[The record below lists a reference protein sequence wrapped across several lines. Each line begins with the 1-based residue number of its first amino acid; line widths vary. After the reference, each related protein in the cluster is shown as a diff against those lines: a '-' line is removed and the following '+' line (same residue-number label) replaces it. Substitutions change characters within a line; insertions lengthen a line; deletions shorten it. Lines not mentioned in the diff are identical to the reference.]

1 MQRLFKVG
9 QGRGKGQFR
18 GSMRRTSQPAL
29 FMILG
34 IDLGTTNSLA
44 AVFRDGTPQIIP
56 NVFGHALTPS
66 VISVGDDDA
75 VLVGLPARERLS
87 THPARTVA
95 AFKRWM
101 GAERRFRLGSR
112 EFRPEELSAL
122 VLKSLKADAER
133 HLGEKI
139 ERAVITVPA
148 YFNQAQRKATQAAAE
163 IAGLRADRLLNEPT
177 AAGLAYGLQERSEHS
192 VFLVFDLGGG
202 TFDVSVLDYFEGVV
216 EVRSSAGDTRLGG
229 EDFAQALA
237 ELFLAHTTDLPESTR
252 RALRESGALWRA
264 AEQAKRDLSD
274 QPATVMRVQ
283 LDEAVYEREIDRTA
297 FETASAGLL
306 SRLRRPIE
314 RALMDARIAP
324 GELAEVV
331 LVGGATRM
339 PLIRQMVARLFQRLP
354 LRTINPDETIVRGA
368 AIQAALLARDA
379 ALDEV
384 VLTDVMPFSL
394 GVVATEDIAGRQIGD
409 RFSPII
415 ERNMPV
421 PVSRMSLYHTVSDNQ
436 KVIRL
441 DIRQGESPIGSENLH
456 LGHLEVPV
464 PQRKAGE
471 VSVEVRLSYD
481 SNGLLAVDAR
491 EMSAGTKVST
501 LIQQADNGMSQ
512 AQIDEALKRL
522 EALKVHPR
530 ENQENQYLIER
541 AKRLYEDRLGR
552 EREKVQHWLAQ
563 FEAALDTQD
572 PQIVER
578 ARESFREALDS
589 IDNGFLH

>member
-1 MQRLFKVG
+1 
-9 QGRGKGQFR
+9 
-18 GSMRRTSQPAL
+18 
-29 FMILG
+29 MILG

-44 AVFRDGTPQIIP
+44 AVFCNGAAQIIP
-56 NVFGHALTPS
+56 NAFGHALTPS
-66 VISVGDDDA
+66 VVSVGDDEA
-75 VLVGLPARERLS
+75 VFVGLPARERLS
-87 THPARTVA
+87 THPARTAA

-101 GAERRFRLGSR
+101 GTERRFRLGRR

-192 VFLVFDLGGG
+192 AFLVFDLGGG

-229 EDFAQALA
+229 EDFARVVA
-237 ELFLAHTTDLPESTR
+237 ELFLSRCADLPESTR

-274 QPATVMRVQ
+274 QATTMMRVQ
-283 LDEAVYEREIDRTA
+283 LDQRVHEREIDRAA
-297 FETASAGLL
+297 FESASAELL
-306 SRLRRPIE
+306 TRLRRPIE

-379 ALDEV
+379 ALSEV

-394 GVVATEDIAGRQIGD
+394 GVVAMEEIAGRQIAD

-436 KVIRL
+436 KIVRL

-464 PQRKAGE
+464 PPRKAGE
-471 VSVEVRLSYD
+471 VSVEVRFSYD

-491 EMSAGTKVST
+491 ETSSGATVSG

-512 AQIDEALKRL
+512 AQIDAALQRMA
-522 EALKVHPR
+522 ALKVHPR
-530 ENQENQYLIER
+530 EAQENLYLIER
-541 AKRLYEDRLGR
+541 AKRLYEDRLGC